1 MRKLLMPILMTWA
14 LNKMAERYMHPKAST
29 HSRGAAR
36 GFNPNFASEFMGS
49 RYQGGPVPYGRLG
62 AAIDAFKTAWKNYRE

>member
-1 MRKLLMPILMTWA
+1 MRKLLMPIVMTWA
-14 LNKMAERYMHPKAST
+14 LNQLATRYMHPKAES

-49 RYQGGPVPYGRLG
+49 GLRGGPVPYGRLG
-62 AAIDAFKTAWKNYRE
+62 AAVDAFKNAWKNYRE

>member
-14 LNKMAERYMHPKAST
+14 VNKMATRYMHPKADAQ
-29 HSRGAAR
+29 SRGAAR

-49 RYQGGPVPYGRLG
+49 RLNGMPVPYGRLG
-62 AAIDAFKTAWKNYRE
+62 AAMDAFKNAWKNYRE